1 MPVENFNELFT
12 TWPEN
17 DTLSVKDLRLKAI
30 TLLALTLMLR
40 PSDIAPNN
48 ILFDDISG
56 HTLKQNFTMKNIVFE
71 KDCMKVTFF
80 GIKND
85 ALRKGFE
92 VLLPKSKS
100 VKIDPVQTLYDYI
113 ERTRG
118 HGSGRPCVHFVKI
131 PLQCNWFLNGIYETR
146 RGYSLGRAIH

>member
-17 DTLSVKDLRLKAI
+17 HTLSVKDLRMKAI
-30 TLLALTLMLR
+30 TLLACTNSNDKTFGY
-40 PSDIAPNN
+40 PQTIY
-48 ILFDDISG
+48 FCDDISG

-85 ALRKGFE
+85 AMRKGFE
-92 VLLPKSKS
+92 VILPKSKS
-100 VKIDPVQTLYDYI
+100 VKIDPVQTLYDY
-113 ERTRG
+113 T
-118 HGSGRPCVHFVKI
+118 
-131 PLQCNWFLNGIYETR
+131 
-146 RGYSLGRAIH
+146 